1 LCIEVNIMGIV
12 TWIVLGLVAGV
23 LAKIIMPGRDP
34 GGIMITTVLGI
45 AGAVIGGFVGTQL
58 GFGRVSG
65 FDLRSLALA
74 VGGAILL
81 LFLHRLLRRR
91 GAV

>member
-1 LCIEVNIMGIV
+1 MGIV

-34 GGIMITTVLGI
+34 GGIIITTVLGI
-45 AGAVIGGFVGTQL
+45 AGAVIGGFIGTQL

-65 FDLRSLALA
+65 FEVRSLALA